1 MPLQSGVTT
10 RLERVKPGKGPD
22 AKSRVTDADVS
33 PDGRW
38 ALLRT
43 RSTVTF
49 DRTSDLFAGEWR
61 AAARVD
67 LAALKEPPGEG
78 VAIRADNTVFVAGES
93 GGKAKAGTFAR
104 FSCAPV
110 G

>member
-1 MPLQSGVTT
+1 
-10 RLERVKPGKGPD
+10 
-22 AKSRVTDADVS
+22 
-33 PDGRW
+33 
-38 ALLRT
+38 
-43 RSTVTF
+43 
-49 DRTSDLFAGEWR
+49 
-61 AAARVD
+61 
-67 LAALKEPPGEG
+67 